1 MKYLSLKESLIAAL
15 FTSLTVIG
23 SYLIIPLPISPVPI
37 TLQTFFV
44 LMAGLIGGKS
54 IGVLSQ
60 LVYLLI
66 GIIGVPV
73 FASGLGGIGVLLSPT
88 GGFLIAFPIAAYISG
103 TKNNISD
110 VKFLLTKLIFA
121 KIIIYS
127 FGVIFMIVF
136 WDFNIISALT
146 AGVLP
151 FIPGDTIKI
160 ILLIIIKRRLRNINY
175 L

>member
-1 MKYLSLKESLIAAL
+1 MKLLSLKEFLIAAL

-44 LMAGLIGGKS
+44 LMSGLIGGKYL
-54 IGVLSQ
+54 GLLSQ

-66 GIIGVPV
+66 GFIGIPV
-73 FASGLGGIGVLLSPT
+73 FAGGLGGIGILLSPT
-88 GGFLIAFPIAAYISG
+88 GGFLIAFPVAAYLAGINKQTTSNSLLILKLLSAKFFIYFSG
-103 TKNNISD
+103 
-110 VKFLLTKLIFA
+110 VVF
-121 KIIIYS
+121 III
-127 FGVIFMIVF
+127 G
-136 WDFNIISALT
+136 WDFNIISAIS

-151 FIPGDTIKI
+151 FIPGDAIKV
-160 ILLIIIKRRLRNINY
+160 ILLVIIKKRLKNVNH

>member
-1 MKYLSLKESLIAAL
+1 MNFLSLKEFIIAAL

-44 LMAGLIGGKS
+44 LMAGLIGGKYV
-54 IGVLSQ
+54 GLLSQ

-66 GIIGVPV
+66 GSIGMPV

-88 GGFLIAFPIAAYISG
+88 GGFLIAFPFAAYISG
-103 TKNNISD
+103 ISNHLITN
-110 VKFLLTKLIFA
+110 KILILKLITA
-121 KIIIYS
+121 KLLIYL
-127 FGVIFMIVF
+127 FGVTFMIIG
-136 WDFNIISALT
+136 WDFNIVSALT

-151 FIPGDTIKI
+151 FIPGDIIKI
-160 ILLIIIKRRLRNINY
+160 ILLIIIKKRLKYISY

>member
-1 MKYLSLKESLIAAL
+1 MKYLSLKEFLFAAL

-44 LMAGLIGGKS
+44 LMSGLIGGKFV
-54 IGVLSQ
+54 GLLSQ

-66 GIIGVPV
+66 GFIGIPV
-73 FASGLGGIGVLLSPT
+73 FAGGLGGIGILFSPT
-88 GGFLIAFPIAAYISG
+88 GGFLIAFPIAAFISG
-103 TKNNISD
+103 INKQVTSTNLLILKLLSA
-110 VKFLLTKLIFA
+110 KF
-121 KIIIYS
+121 IIYFS
-127 FGVIFMIVF
+127 GVIFMIIS
-136 WDFNIISALT
+136 WDFNMISALS

-151 FIPGDTIKI
+151 FIPGDAVKV
-160 ILLIIIKRRLRNINY
+160 ILLIIIKKRLKNINY